1 MLDPLSPGDKPATLP
16 SKSIVSSLHVL
27 HVFSFL
33 WLKVLY
39 SKGHS
44 KKARRV
50 FAPLWAP
57 VPGTSMDG
65 SIRRES
71 FIGRNRT
78 PTSVVK
84 IGERAAAALAPNT
97 DAAPSN
103 DLVLSP
109 RLEVPV
115 ISDVQ
120 LVVEREKVVEEPQGS
135 AQDKIEIQCENSQND
150 NNVAEHQIKTAA
162 TRASIPEPNRT
173 STGRDRTSK
182 DVTRSNEGDS
192 YHSFHEE
199 EKRAIVRHI
208 NSLLRNDPDLTAVVP
223 IDPDSMGIFDYLKD
237 GILLW

>member
-1 MLDPLSPGDKPATLP
+1 L
-16 SKSIVSSLHVL
+16 LH
-27 HVFSFL
+27 
-33 WLKVLY
+33 
-39 SKGHS
+39 
-44 KKARRV
+44 
-50 FAPLWAP
+50 LWAP

-65 SIRRES
+65 IRRES

-78 PTSVVK
+78 PTSAVK
-84 IGERAAAALAPNT
+84 IGERTAVALAPNT

-103 DLVLSP
+103 DPVLSP

-115 ISDVQ
+115 ITTD

-135 AQDKIEIQCENSQND
+135 AQDKIEIQRENSQND
-150 NNVAEHQIKTAA
+150 NNVAEPQIKTAA
-162 TRASIPEPNRT
+162 TRASIPDSNRT